1 MHPNPAFRSDAAAM
15 LRRAAAIGFA
25 HLFLATTEGPMVV
38 HAPITLAGDDAIR
51 FHVAR
56 GNRAFHHLEG
66 ARVLASVT
74 GAQGYVTPNWYA
86 DPATQVPTWN
96 YLAVEIEGP
105 VRVLGEDE
113 LTGQLDTLAAEHE
126 PRVIPDN
133 PWTRA
138 KLDDTRFRA
147 MLRAIG
153 GFELAV
159 EAVRST
165 AKLSQNKSAEDRAR
179 VIDGLLAS
187 DNAALAA
194 AMREMTI

>member
-1 MHPNPAFRSDAAAM
+1 MHPNPAFRSDTAAM

-56 GNRAFHHLEG
+56 GNRAFRHLDG

-74 GAQGYVTPNWYA
+74 GPQGYVTPNWYA
-86 DPATQVPTWN
+86 DPMTQVPTWN

-105 VRVLGEDE
+105 VRALGEDE
-113 LTGQLDTLAAEHE
+113 LIDQLDTLAAEHE

-138 KLDDTRFRA
+138 KMDDARFRA
-147 MLRAIG
+147 ILRAIG
-153 GFELAV
+153 GFELTIDA
-159 EAVRST
+159 ARST
-165 AKLSQNKSAEDRAR
+165 SKLSQNKSAEDRAR
-179 VIDGLLAS
+179 VIAGLLAS
-187 DNAALAA
+187 GNATLAT
-194 AMREMTI
+194 AMQEMTI

>member
-1 MHPNPAFRSDAAAM
+1 MHPNPAFRSDTAAMLSRAAAM
-15 LRRAAAIGFA
+15 GFA
-25 HLFLATTEGPMVV
+25 HLFLATAEGPMVV

-56 GNRAFHHLEG
+56 GNRAFRHLDG

-105 VRVLGEDE
+105 VRALGEDE
-113 LTGQLDTLAAEHE
+113 LIDQLDTLAAEHE

-133 PWTRA
+133 PWTPA
-138 KLDDTRFRA
+138 KMDDARFRA

-153 GFELAV
+153 GFELTIDA
-159 EAVRST
+159 ARST

-179 VIDGLLAS
+179 VIAGLLAS
-187 DNAALAA
+187 GNATLAT
-194 AMREMTI
+194 AMQEMTI